1 MDESA
6 YKQTLSAWS
15 ERICPFEKT
24 VLTKCVYC
32 SKEEK
37 HNLAEREIVAC
48 NDAGKRARCITLYQ
62 LLRSN
67 FSFALGVAHL
77 EEPLTHAR
85 EMRLQCGGLKGL
97 QFVMDSSD
105 EVTDVA
111 QLIDAVEQRYVS
123 LEQMPFQEIVLAAK
137 THYQYRR

>member
-6 YKQTLSAWS
+6 YKQTRTSWS
-15 ERICPFEKT
+15 ERICAFEKT

-32 SKEEK
+32 SQVEK

-48 NDAGKRARCITLYQ
+48 NVAEHRARCITLYQ

-67 FSFALGVAHL
+67 FSFALGVAHID
-77 EEPLTHAR
+77 EPLTHAQ

-97 QFVMDSSD
+97 QFVVDGSD
-105 EVTDVA
+105 EVVDVVR
-111 QLIDAVEQRYVS
+111 LLDAVEQRFVT
-123 LEQMPFQEIVLAAK
+123 LEQLPFQEIVQAAK
-137 THYQYRR
+137 AHYQYRR

>member
-6 YKQTLSAWS
+6 YKQTRSSWS

-32 SKEEK
+32 SQVEK
-37 HNLAEREIVAC
+37 HNLAEREVVLCQDETNRI
-48 NDAGKRARCITLYQ
+48 RCASLYK

-67 FSFALGVAHL
+67 FSFALSVVHL
-77 EEPLTHAR
+77 DDQLTHAQ

-97 QFVMDSSD
+97 QFVVDGSD
-105 EVTDVA
+105 EVVDVVR
-111 QLIDAVEQRYVS
+111 LLDLVEQRFVT
-123 LEQMPFQEIVLAAK
+123 LEQLPFQEIVQAAK
-137 THYQYRR
+137 AHYQYRR